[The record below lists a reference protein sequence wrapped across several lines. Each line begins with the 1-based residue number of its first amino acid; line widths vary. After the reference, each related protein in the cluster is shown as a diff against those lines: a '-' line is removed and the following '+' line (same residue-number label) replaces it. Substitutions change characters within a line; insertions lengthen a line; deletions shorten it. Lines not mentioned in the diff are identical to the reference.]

1 MSTELPHAFISH
13 CVPGRLRIRIPAM
26 RHQDLYFERLR
37 QQMVKIPGLH
47 RLTTNTRTGSVL
59 LEFKG
64 ELQGIEDWGRK
75 LELFELGERPYPH
88 ALSEWLHNLTSPP
101 ENLLKIVTD
110 GRIDVAGL
118 TALALTGLGIRQVMR
133 GHALPAGY
141 SLIWDG
147 VSLIRDMGKP
157 GNTAK

>member
-13 CVPGRLRIRIPAM
+13 RIPGRLRIRIPAM
-26 RHQDLYFERLR
+26 RHQELYFERVR

-59 LEFKG
+59 LEFTG
-64 ELQGIEDWGRK
+64 DLEGIDDWGRK
-75 LELFELGERPYPH
+75 LDLFELGDRPYPH
-88 ALSEWLHNLTSPP
+88 ALSEWLHNIPHRP
-101 ENLLKIVTD
+101 ENLLKVVTD

-118 TALALTGLGIRQVMR
+118 TALALTGLGIRQIMQ
-133 GHALPAGY
+133 GQALPAGY

-147 VSLIRDMGKP
+147 IGLIRDAGKP